1 MSVCMWLPTLYPLMT
16 FSCLTVTWRSQTL
29 EYRKQSGIH
38 SAVSVFLL
46 NSVVC
51 VADLEK
57 RLLPEV
63 FSVLLCEL
71 IHLRSKKLPFLTR
84 TKTADTSRAPSV
96 RLENR
101 CLVSSRALAPQKVMA
116 VGSALCYFFLIPF
129 FIHSLF
135 SDFSHVYF
143 STPTLFWKEV
153 HWEECLSG
161 GQEIGSFK
169 DEHLEE
175 DEVSVIVTKEGR
187 QTGQA

>member
-1 MSVCMWLPTLYPLMT
+1 MT

-96 RLENR
+96 CLENR

-143 STPTLFWKEV
+143 STPTLFWKEL